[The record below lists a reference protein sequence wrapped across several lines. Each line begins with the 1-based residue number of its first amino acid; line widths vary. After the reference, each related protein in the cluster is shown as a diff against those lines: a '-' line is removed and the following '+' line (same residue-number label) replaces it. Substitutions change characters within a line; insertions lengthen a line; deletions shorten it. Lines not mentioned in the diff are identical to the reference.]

1 MSNEQRAKSNEW
13 VAVPLEGQ
21 RVRLEERDGA
31 LAVLSQANGETVG
44 QVVLEKRGEALFVRS
59 LCIDETQRG
68 YGLGSETAKLLRGA
82 AGEAGWGV
90 LRAWA
95 PPERGLAVYF
105 WCRMGLR
112 PLHGEGPDGGIWF
125 ERRLG

>member
-1 MSNEQRAKSNEW
+1 MSKEQRAKSDEW
-13 VAVPLEGQ
+13 LALPLAGQ
-21 RVRLEERDGA
+21 RVRLEERDGG
-31 LAVLSQANGETVG
+31 LAVVGQMEGETVG

-59 LCIDETQRG
+59 LCIDGPHRG
-68 YGLGSETAKLLRGA
+68 YGLGSETARLLRRA
-82 AGEAGWGV
+82 AADAGWGV